1 MLAKTMTYVVA
12 FALAAASAL
21 RAPTPA
27 RHLGARASLNRVA
40 TPIASPPRHS
50 IALYGED
57 DDYSAP
63 KIEFSEEQLAAGGGV
78 DLWASWKTAIYGGSV
93 LIGLALPLFFFFVR
107 P

>member
-1 MLAKTMTYVVA
+1 MLAKTMTYVLA
-12 FALAAASAL
+12 FALATTSAL
-21 RAPTPA
+21 RAPAA
-27 RHLGARASLNRVA
+27 RQLGARATLSRVA

-63 KIEFSEEQLAAGGGV
+63 KIEFSEEQLASGGSV

>member
-27 RHLGARASLNRVA
+27 RHLGARASLSRVA
-40 TPIASPPRHS
+40 TPIASPRRS
-50 IALYGED
+50 LVLFGED

-63 KIEFSEEQLAAGGGV
+63 KIEFSEEQLASGGSV

>member
-1 MLAKTMTYVVA
+1 MLAKTMTYVLA
-12 FALAAASAL
+12 FALATTSAL
-21 RAPTPA
+21 RAPAA
-27 RHLGARASLNRVA
+27 RQLGARATLARGPA
-40 TPIASPPRHS
+40 AAAAPPRRGVV
-50 IALYGED
+50 LFGED

-63 KIEFSEEQLAAGGGV
+63 KIEFSEEQLASGGGV